1 MSTWRTRIEKERRH
15 PGGVKWAEV
24 LGLRATG
31 RQAAASVRK
40 DGISW
45 EGRGTRAEPQRA
57 QGGQIEKGALAKK
70 TKKEERVKEKKIQR
84 EWSPGNHRV
93 PSWTML
99 PSRIPGNLLP
109 LDADVP

>member
-70 TKKEERVKEKKIQR
+70 DQKGGASEGEEDSEGV
-84 EWSPGNHRV
+84 V
-93 PSWTML
+93 
-99 PSRIPGNLLP
+99 SRKPQGPP
-109 LDADVP
+109 LDNAAFSHPWKLAASEC